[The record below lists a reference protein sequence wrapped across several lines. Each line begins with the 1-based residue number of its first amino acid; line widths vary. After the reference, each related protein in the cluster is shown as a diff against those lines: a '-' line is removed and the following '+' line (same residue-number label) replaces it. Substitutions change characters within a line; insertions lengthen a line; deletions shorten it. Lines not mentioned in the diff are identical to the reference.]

1 MLRPGVP
8 EVSENIRVRS
18 LVGRFL
24 EHSRVF
30 YFANGGK
37 EGEDEVYISSADWMS
52 RNLDRRVEVAV
63 PILDPPIKNFL
74 RDVLLDAYLRDEA
87 NARVLRAD
95 GTYHRVTHGKDPFD
109 AQMFFIGTQVPPL

>member
-8 EVSENIRVRS
+8 GMSENIRVRS

-30 YFANGGK
+30 YFGNGGK
-37 EGEDEVYISSADWMS
+37 ENVDEVYIGSADWMS

-63 PILDPPIKNFL
+63 PILDPKIKCFL
-74 RDVLLDAYLRDEA
+74 RDVLLDAYLRDEV
-87 NARVLRAD
+87 NARQLLSD
-95 GTYHRVTHGKDPFD
+95 GSYRRVERSKEPFD
-109 AQMFFIGTQVPPL
+109 AQMFFIGMDINV